1 MITAAPW
8 TAFLALVALEVL
20 VVLVVRIGLG
30 VVATAAHRRPT
41 QVRLD

>member
-8 TAFLALVALEVL
+8 AAFLTLVALEVL
-20 VVLVVRIGLG
+20 VVLVIRVGLG
-30 VVATAAHRRPT
+30 VVTTVAHHRST